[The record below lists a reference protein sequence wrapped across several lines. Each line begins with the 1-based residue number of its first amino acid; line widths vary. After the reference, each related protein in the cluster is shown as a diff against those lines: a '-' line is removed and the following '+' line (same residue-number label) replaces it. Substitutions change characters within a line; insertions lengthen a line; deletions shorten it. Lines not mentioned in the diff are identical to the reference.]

1 MLFHNDRLCPEP
13 QKYREVDKYGTADL
27 DNEQLE
33 GFLTG
38 IPSHPI
44 VGIDSGCTRFKEYQ
58 GLSSYPAVTP
68 QLGRENQN
76 PSVLRL
82 WSSGVGVECYK
93 SEVL

>member
-1 MLFHNDRLCPEP
+1 MVPQIWIMNSSRDFSLVFQAILFL
-13 QKYREVDKYGTADL
+13 
-27 DNEQLE
+27 
-33 GFLTG
+33 
-38 IPSHPI
+38 
-44 VGIDSGCTRFKEYQ
+44 GIDSGCTRFKEYQ

-82 WSSGVGVECYK
+82 WSSSVGVECYK